1 MARFRLKVLYI
12 MSCQNRL
19 IRLPIQRKCHSTAIV
34 RTAIAPKYGILLRS
48 PWATASEK
56 NSVVNN
62 PKTCIKAI
70 A

>member
-1 MARFRLKVLYI
+1 

-19 IRLPIQRKCHSTAIV
+19 IRLPIQRECHSTAIV
-34 RTAIAPKYGILLRS
+34 RTAITAEYGALLGS

-62 PKTCIKAI
+62 PKTYIKAI